1 MIKTRLKRLM
11 TALLGRG
18 LERNNDDVWYKCPYC
33 NHPKQ
38 KMSVN
43 LKSEK
48 WHCWHC
54 NAKGRKLFVLLKK
67 ANATK
72 KQLEELKDITG
83 DKTNYVVSKK
93 RDEHVSLPLEFIPL
107 LHGNINSPHYKNA
120 IHYLKK
126 RGLTKIDILRHNIG
140 YAESGEY
147 NGMIII
153 PSYDDE
159 GIVNYFVSRAFYDTD
174 YKHKNPKVSKDI
186 VGFDLLINWDEPVN
200 IVEGAFDAIA
210 TGENSIPLFGKILP
224 DSLRKKI
231 IEKKVKRIN
240 IILDNDALAS
250 AIKHSEFF
258 MGYGIDVHLIYLPD
272 KDPSDLGK
280 DIVNDMIS
288 KSEKLTFGKIMEYK
302 INATY

>member
-1 MIKTRLKRLM
+1 M

-67 ANATK
+67 ANASK

-83 DKTNYVVSKK
+83 DKTAYKVSKK
-93 RDEHVSLPLEFIPL
+93 REEHVSLPLEFIPL

-126 RGLTKIDILRHNIG
+126 RGLSKIDILRHNIG

-153 PSYDDE
+153 PSYDEE
-159 GIVNYFVSRAFYDTD
+159 GIVNYFVSRAFYETD

-186 VGFDLLINWDEPVN
+186 VGFDLLINWDEPIN

-240 IILDNDALAS
+240 IILDNDALSS

-280 DIVNDMIS
+280 EIVNDMIS

-302 INATY
+302 INAAY